1 MTEDEMIWRYHRLS
15 GHEFEQTLG
24 DGKGQGSKMSN
35 TICYHLYI
43 EKGKATHSKYSGLEN
58 SMDCIVHGVS
68 YTWNLKYG
76 TNGTKERICETES
89 WIQRTDLRLTV
100 KAGG

>member
-1 MTEDEMIWRYHRLS
+1 MAVDEMNGWHHRLN

-24 DGKGQGSKMSN
+24 DGKGQGRKMSN

-58 SMDCIVHGVS
+58 SMDYIVHGVA
-68 YTWNLKYG
+68 K
-76 TNGTKERICETES
+76 S
-89 WIQRTDLRLTV
+89 WTRLSDFHFILMSFTGWVLIQDL
-100 KAGG
+100 